1 MDSADEGSPNAFP
14 AGIKAWVNEIK
25 KLTNPDQ
32 VYWCNGSE
40 EENERLLSE
49 LVETKNIIKLNE
61 SSYPGC
67 YLYRTSIND
76 VARFDKTGW
85 QKD

>member
-14 AGIKAWVNEIK
+14 AGIKAWVNEIR

-40 EENERLLSE
+40 EEN
-49 LVETKNIIKLNE
+49 
-61 SSYPGC
+61 
-67 YLYRTSIND
+67 
-76 VARFDKTGW
+76 
-85 QKD
+85 